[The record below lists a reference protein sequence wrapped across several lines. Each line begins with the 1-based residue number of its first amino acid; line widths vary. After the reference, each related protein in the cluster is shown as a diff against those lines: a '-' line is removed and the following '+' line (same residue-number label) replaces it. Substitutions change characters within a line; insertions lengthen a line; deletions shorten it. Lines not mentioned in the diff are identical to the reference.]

1 MGVVRGTGT
10 MPNRLIVER
19 STRIDIPVEDV
30 WLWHTR
36 PGAFERLTPP
46 WEDVRV
52 LERTGGIENGA
63 RIVLEVKLG
72 PIPLR
77 WVAVHRDVVEGSR
90 FVDVQESGP
99 FASWVHEHE
108 MTGDGAGGTIVR
120 DCITCEPPLGAA
132 GSLFG
137 APVIRQK
144 LERMLRYRH
153 ATLAADLAAHAGIT
167 PRRFV
172 VAGATGLIGS
182 ALVPFLTTG
191 GHQVTRL
198 VRSSPRAGDS
208 VWDPDR
214 GTIDA
219 SVLAGADAVINL
231 AGANVAGGRWT
242 AERKQYLIDSRV
254 RPAGLLAQ
262 SIARSAPR
270 PPVLVSVSASGFYGD
285 RGDEPLGDEA
295 APGAGFFPSLAQAW
309 EGAADLATSAGVR
322 VAHPRFG
329 IVLSPAGGA
338 LAKLL
343 PPFLAGVG
351 GPVGGGRQW
360 FGWSSIDDA
369 ISMLYLAAIN
379 TRVRGPFNASA
390 PAPSRNA
397 DLARTLGRVL
407 GRPALI
413 PVPAAALKVLFGEM
427 AEATLLAST
436 RILPELLQ
444 EYRFR
449 HRHPQLES
457 ALRHVLGR

>member
-1 MGVVRGTGT
+1 

-19 STRIDIPVEDV
+19 TTRIESSVEDV
-30 WLWHTR
+30 WQWHTR

-46 WEDVRV
+46 WEEVR
-52 LERTGGIENGA
+52 LLGRTGGIENGA
-63 RIVLEVKLG
+63 RLLLEVKVG
-72 PIPLR
+72 PLPMR

-99 FASWVHEHE
+99 FASWAHEHE
-108 MTGDGAGGTIVR
+108 MTADGAGGTIVR

-132 GSLFG
+132 GALFG
-137 APVIRQK
+137 ASLIRHK
-144 LERMLRYRH
+144 LERLLRYRH

-172 VAGATGLIGS
+172 VAGATGMIGS

-198 VRSSPRAGDS
+198 VRRSPVDGDS
-208 VWDPDR
+208 VWDPER
-214 GTIDA
+214 GTIDP
-219 SVLAGADAVINL
+219 SVLAGTDAVINL

-242 AERKQYLIDSRV
+242 ADRKQYLIDSRV
-254 RPAGLLAQ
+254 RAAGLLAQ
-262 SIARSAPR
+262 AMARATPR

-295 APGAGFFPSLAQAW
+295 PPGAGFFPSLVQAW
-309 EGAADLATSAGVR
+309 EGAADLAKSAGVR

-360 FGWSSIDDA
+360 FGWASIDDA

-379 TRVRGPFNASA
+379 SRVTGPFNAAA
-390 PAPSRNA
+390 PAPARNA
-397 DLARTLGRVL
+397 DLARSLGRVV
-407 GRPALI
+407 GRPALL
-413 PVPAAALKVLFGEM
+413 PVPAAALKLLYGEM

-436 RILPELLQ
+436 RMLPELLQ
-444 EYRFR
+444 DYHFR
-449 HRHPQLES
+449 HRHPQLET

>member
-1 MGVVRGTGT
+1 

-19 STRIDIPVEDV
+19 TTRIESPVEDV
-30 WLWHTR
+30 WGWHTR

-46 WEDVRV
+46 WEEVRI

-63 RIVLEVKLG
+63 RIVLEVKFG
-72 PIPLR
+72 PLPLR

-108 MTGDGAGGTIVR
+108 MTADGAGWTVLR
-120 DCITCEPPLGAA
+120 DCIICEPPLGAA
-132 GSLFG
+132 GLTFG
-137 APVIRQK
+137 APVIRRK

-153 ATLAADLAAHAGIT
+153 STLAADLAAHVGIT
-167 PRRFV
+167 PRHFV
-172 VAGATGLIGS
+172 VTGATGMIGS

-191 GHQVTRL
+191 GHRVTRL
-198 VRSSPRAGDS
+198 VRSSPGQGDAL
-208 VWDPDR
+208 WDPDR

-219 SVLAGADAVINL
+219 TVLAGADAVINL

-262 SIARSAPR
+262 AIARATPR
-270 PPVLVSVSASGFYGD
+270 PPVLVSVSATGFYGD
-285 RGDEPLGDEA
+285 RAEEPLGDEA
-295 APGAGFFPSLAQAW
+295 APGAGFFPSLVQAW

-379 TRVRGPFNASA
+379 TRVHGSFNAVA
-390 PAPSRNA
+390 PAPSRNS

-407 GRPALI
+407 QRPALL
-413 PVPAAALKVLFGEM
+413 PVPAVALKLLFGEM

-436 RILPELLQ
+436 RVLPELLQ
-444 EYRFR
+444 EYHFR
-449 HRHPQLES
+449 HRHMQLEA

>member
-1 MGVVRGTGT
+1 
-10 MPNRLIVER
+10 MPNHLIVER
-19 STRIDIPVEDV
+19 TTRIERPVDDV

-46 WEDVRV
+46 WEQVRI

-63 RIVLEVKLG
+63 RIVLELKFG
-72 PIPLR
+72 PVPVR
-77 WVAVHRDVVEGSR
+77 WVAVHRDVVAGRR

-108 MTGDGAGGTIVR
+108 MTADGAGGTIVR
-120 DCITCEPPLGAA
+120 DCITCVPPLGAA

-137 APVIRQK
+137 APVIRHK

-153 ATLAADLAAHAGIT
+153 STLAADLAAHVGVT

-172 VAGATGLIGS
+172 ISGATGMIGS

-191 GHQVTRL
+191 GHHVTRL
-198 VRSSPRAGDS
+198 VRRSPAPGDA

-214 GTIDA
+214 GALDA
-219 SVLAGADAVINL
+219 SVLNGADAVINL

-262 SIARSAPR
+262 AIARATPR
-270 PPVLVSVSASGFYGD
+270 PPVLVSVSATGFYGD

-309 EGAADLATSAGVR
+309 EGAADLAIPAGVR
-322 VAHPRFG
+322 VVHPRFG

-369 ISMLYLAAIN
+369 IAMLYLAAIN
-379 TRVRGPFNASA
+379 TRVHGPFNAAA
-390 PAPSRNA
+390 PAPARNA

-407 GRPALI
+407 ERPALL
-413 PVPAAALKVLFGEM
+413 PLPAAALKMVFGEM

-444 EYRFR
+444 EYGFR
-449 HRHPQLES
+449 HRHGQLEA

>member
-1 MGVVRGTGT
+1 
-10 MPNRLIVER
+10 VEA
-19 STRIDIPVEDV
+19 V
-30 WLWHTR
+30 WQWHVR

-46 WEDVRV
+46 WEKVRV

-63 RIVLEVKLG
+63 RVVLEVKVG
-72 PIPLR
+72 PVR
-77 WVAVHRDVVEGSR
+77 VGWVAVHRDVVEGSR

-99 FASWVHEHE
+99 FASWAHEHE
-108 MTGDGAGGTIVR
+108 MTADGPGWTVIR

-132 GSLFG
+132 GSFFSS
-137 APVIRQK
+137 PVVRHR

-153 ATLAADLAAHAGIT
+153 STLAADLAAHAGIS

-172 VAGATGLIGS
+172 ISGATGMIGT
-182 ALVPFLTTG
+182 ALVSFLTTG
-191 GHQVTRL
+191 GHEVTRL
-198 VRSSPRAGDS
+198 VRRSPAPGD
-208 VWDPDR
+208 VLWDPDR

-219 SVLAGADAVINL
+219 SVVSGADAVINL

-254 RPAGLLAQ
+254 RSAGLLAQ
-262 SIARSAPR
+262 AMTRSAQR

-295 APGAGFFPSLAQAW
+295 APGAGFFPSLVQAW
-309 EGAADLATSAGVR
+309 EGAADQAIATGVR

-329 IVLSPAGGA
+329 IVLSPRGGA

-343 PPFLAGVG
+343 PPFLAGAG

-360 FGWSSIDDA
+360 FGWASIDDA
-369 ISMLYLAAIN
+369 ISLLYFAAIN
-379 TRVRGPFNASA
+379 PRVRGAFNAVA
-390 PAPSRNA
+390 PAPSRNS

-407 GRPALI
+407 ERPAVL
-413 PVPAAALKVLFGEM
+413 PVPAAAIKLLFGEM

-436 RILPELLQ
+436 RMLPELLQ
-444 EYRFR
+444 EYQFR
-449 HRHPQLES
+449 HRHMQLEA

>member
-1 MGVVRGTGT
+1 

-19 STRIDIPVEDV
+19 TTRIECPVEEV
-30 WLWHTR
+30 WQWHTR

-46 WEDVRV
+46 WEKVRL

-63 RIVLEVKLG
+63 RVVLEVKAG
-72 PIPLR
+72 PVHFR

-99 FASWVHEHE
+99 FATWAHEHE
-108 MTGDGAGGTIVR
+108 MTADGPGWTIMR
-120 DCITCEPPLGAA
+120 DCVTCEPPLGSA
-132 GSLFG
+132 GSFFS
-137 APVIRQK
+137 APVIRHR
-144 LERMLRYRH
+144 LERTLRYRH

-172 VAGATGLIGS
+172 VSGATGMIGS

-198 VRSSPRAGDS
+198 VRRSPAPGDAL
-208 VWDPDR
+208 WDPDR

-219 SVLAGADAVINL
+219 SVLSGADAVINL

-262 SIARSAPR
+262 VIARSAPR
-270 PPVLVSVSASGFYGD
+270 PPVFVSVSASGFYGD

-295 APGAGFFPSLAQAW
+295 PPGAGFFPSLAQAW
-309 EGAADLATSAGVR
+309 EGAADQAIAAGVR

-338 LAKLL
+338 LGKLL
-343 PPFLAGVG
+343 LPFRAGLG
-351 GPVGGGRQW
+351 GRAGNGRQW

-369 ISMLYLAAIN
+369 VSLLYLAAIN
-379 TRVRGPFNASA
+379 PHVRGAFNAVA
-390 PAPSRNA
+390 PAPSRNS

-407 GRPALI
+407 ERPALI
-413 PVPAAALKVLFGEM
+413 PVPAAALKLLFGEM
-427 AEATLLAST
+427 AEATLLASA
-436 RILPELLQ
+436 RVLPELLQ
-444 EYRFR
+444 EYHFH
-449 HRHPQLES
+449 HRHMHLEA